1 MNQTAAPT
9 NLQSSSAL
17 MASRRFDNDPRFV
30 LKNLVSKDF
39 KVRYRNMSLGIF
51 WSLVNRLIMMGVLT
65 FIFTVVFTRGIP
77 NYPLFLLCGLLP
89 YNFFTMAWATG
100 TMSVV
105 TNASLVKQVRFQ
117 RELVPVSVVLGNAL
131 HYALQLALLLI
142 AVGIVVGVNVQW
154 MWLPVVLSLQV
165 IFVCGLSLLTS
176 ALDVY
181 YRDVRYV
188 VESVNRVLFWLVPIF
203 YGFGDVRPDL
213 VWLYEINPV
222 AAVVLVMR
230 RILLYAEPP
239 GATLLKLAVAAIIAV
254 WVGYTVFARVE
265 DEFSDYLEGNG

>member
-1 MNQTAAPT
+1 MNHTAAQIKP
-9 NLQSSSAL
+9 QSSSAL
-17 MASRRFDNDPRFV
+17 MAPRRFDNDPWFV

-51 WSLVNRLIMMGVLT
+51 WALVNPLIMMGVLT

-89 YNFFTMAWATG
+89 YSFFTMAWSSG
-100 TMSVV
+100 TTSVV
-105 TNASLVKQVRFQ
+105 ANASLVKQVRFQ
-117 RELVPVSVVLGNAL
+117 RELLPISVVLGNAL
-131 HYALQLALLLI
+131 HYALQLVLLLI
-142 AVGIVVGVNVQW
+142 AIVIVVGVNMQW
-154 MWLPVVLSLQV
+154 LWLPVVLSLQL

-188 VESVNRVLFWLVPIF
+188 VQSFHTVLFWLVPIF
-203 YGFGDVRPDL
+203 YGFGDIRPDL
-213 VWLYEINPV
+213 VWLYEMNPV

-239 GATLLKLAVAAIIAV
+239 GATLLKLAVVSIIAV
-254 WVGYTVFARVE
+254 WVGYTVFARAE
-265 DEFSDYLEGNG
+265 DEFSDYL

>member
-51 WSLVNRLIMMGVLT
+51 WSLVNPLIMMGVLT

-154 MWLPVVLSLQV
+154 MWLPVVLSL
-165 IFVCGLSLLTS
+165 
-176 ALDVY
+176 
-181 YRDVRYV
+181 
-188 VESVNRVLFWLVPIF
+188 
-203 YGFGDVRPDL
+203 
-213 VWLYEINPV
+213 
-222 AAVVLVMR
+222 
-230 RILLYAEPP
+230 
-239 GATLLKLAVAAIIAV
+239 
-254 WVGYTVFARVE
+254 
-265 DEFSDYLEGNG
+265 

>member
-1 MNQTAAPT
+1 MAP
-9 NLQSSSAL
+9 Q
-17 MASRRFDNDPRFV
+17 RFDNDAWFI

-51 WSLVNRLIMMGVLT
+51 WALVNPLIMMGVLT

-89 YNFFTMAWATG
+89 YNFFTMAWSSG

-105 TNASLVKQVRFQ
+105 ANASLIKQVRFQ
-117 RELVPVSVVLGNAL
+117 RELVPISVVLGNAL
-131 HYALQLALLLI
+131 HYALQLGLLLI
-142 AVGIVVGVNVQW
+142 AIAIVVGVNVQW
-154 MWLPVVLSLQV
+154 MWLPVVLSLQL

-181 YRDVRYV
+181 CRDVRYV

-203 YGFGDVRPDL
+203 YGFGDIRPDL

-239 GATLLKLAVAAIIAV
+239 GATLLKLAVVSVITV
-254 WVGYTVFARVE
+254 WVGYKVFARVE
-265 DEFSDYLEGNG
+265 DEFSDYL

>member
-1 MNQTAAPT
+1 
-9 NLQSSSAL
+9 
-17 MASRRFDNDPRFV
+17 
-30 LKNLVSKDF
+30 
-39 KVRYRNMSLGIF
+39 
-51 WSLVNRLIMMGVLT
+51 MMGVLT

-89 YNFFTMAWATG
+89 YNFFTMAWSTG

-105 TNASLVKQVRFQ
+105 ANASLVKQVRFQ
-117 RELVPVSVVLGNAL
+117 RELVPISVVLGNAL
-131 HYALQLALLLI
+131 HYVLQLALLLI
-142 AVGIVVGVNVQW
+142 AVAIVVGVNVQW
-154 MWLPVVLSLQV
+154 MWLPVVLSLQL

-239 GATLLKLAVAAIIAV
+239 GATLVKLAVASTIAV
-254 WVGYTVFARVE
+254 WVGYAVFARVE
-265 DEFSDYLEGNG
+265 DEFSDYL